1 MKRLALLLIAI
12 AVVAVAYSCEGSEPQ
27 VNRPPQVASPIPDQE
42 VPATDTAR
50 VDLSSYF
57 HDADGDDLTYT
68 AVSYSQPVATV
79 SVNGATLVIVAVKR
93 GEAAVLVNAR
103 DPDGLKVSQT
113 FDVTVVGKPGFLRV
127 ELNYDEP
134 DIGAVVLK
142 VEGPSMDSVRA
153 GESGLE
159 AYHALVSG
167 EMRAFVAGAIAD
179 GATVLRFWSE
189 DMTAPGE
196 YGGTLDQAA
205 GKDYRQRQVGSG
217 GVVIAK

>member
-1 MKRLALLLIAI
+1 MKRAALLLIAI
-12 AVVAVAYSCEGSEPQ
+12 AVVAVAYSCEGSEP
-27 VNRPPQVASPIPDQE
+27 VNRPPQVASPIPGQE
-42 VPATDTAR
+42 VQATDTVR
-50 VDLSSYF
+50 VDISSHF
-57 HDADGDDLTYT
+57 HDADGDPLTYS
-68 AVSYSQPVATV
+68 AVSYTRTVATV
-79 SVNGATLVIVAVKR
+79 SVNGATLMITGVKR
-93 GEAAVLVNAR
+93 GGAAMLVNAI

-142 VEGPSMDSVRA
+142 VVGPSMDSVRA

-159 AYHALVSG
+159 AYHVLVPG
-167 EMRAFVAGAIAD
+167 EMRAFVAGTIAD

-196 YGGTLDQAA
+196 YGGTLEQAA
-205 GKDYRQRQVGSG
+205 GKDYRQHQVGSG
-217 GVVIAK
+217 GVVIAR